1 MEINCFCAGVNNAE
15 ELKDVIESEM
25 EDEEKVKII
34 LSQVELH
41 EEKCELL
48 KNYDLSLKEAMAWN

>member
-1 MEINCFCAGVNNAE
+1 M
-15 ELKDVIESEM
+15 IESEM
-25 EDEEKVKII
+25 KDEEKVKII